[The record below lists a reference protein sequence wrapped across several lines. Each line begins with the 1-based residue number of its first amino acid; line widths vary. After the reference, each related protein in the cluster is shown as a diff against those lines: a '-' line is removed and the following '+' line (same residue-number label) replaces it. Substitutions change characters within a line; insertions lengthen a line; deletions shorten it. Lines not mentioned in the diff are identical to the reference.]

1 MAVSTA
7 QNAEVGEITERVLD
21 AALACFARAGVR
33 RTTMNS
39 IADQAGVGVATV
51 YRRFPKKE
59 QLLQAVLVREATRLL
74 DAVQCAIA
82 DVQTYDEQ
90 MVVGFVTFTQELARR
105 TLLRKA
111 AAPDV
116 GSPISG
122 LPEHESLLALGRAA
136 IATIIRFWQDA
147 GKLPSYDPEPV
158 AEIFVRLGHSLAMTP
173 AGVIPLVDAD
183 EARTFVRRHLLPL
196 VHPLPG

>member
-116 GSPISG
+116 GSPIDLKLRATG
-122 LPEHESLLALGRAA
+122 VRKRRAA
-136 IATIIRFWQDA
+136 DET
-147 GKLPSYDPEPV
+147 GPPTVVGEPG
-158 AEIFVRLGHSLAMTP
+158 RP
-173 AGVIPLVDAD
+173 ANDV
-183 EARTFVRRHLLPL
+183 
-196 VHPLPG
+196 